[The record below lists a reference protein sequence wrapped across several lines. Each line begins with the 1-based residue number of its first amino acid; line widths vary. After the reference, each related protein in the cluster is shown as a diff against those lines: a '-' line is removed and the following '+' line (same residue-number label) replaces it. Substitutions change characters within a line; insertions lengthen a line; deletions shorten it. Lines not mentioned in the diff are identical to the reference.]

1 MVMNLTFAAAV
12 AALMLSVSFPGPI
25 SAGPFED
32 GLDAARRADYA
43 AVLRLWLPLAEQ
55 GDVKAQSNLALMYAN
70 GRGVPQDYAAAISW
84 YLKAA
89 EQGDAEA
96 QSNLGLMYA
105 NGRGV
110 PRDYVSALMW
120 FNLAAAKGDEI
131 AKRNRDK
138 VAATMTPAQIAEAQQ
153 LALEWKP
160 K

>member
-1 MVMNLTFAAAV
+1 
-12 AALMLSVSFPGPI
+12 
-25 SAGPFED
+25 
-32 GLDAARRADYA
+32 
-43 AVLRLWLPLAEQ
+43 WLPLAEQ
-55 GDVKAQSNLALMYAN
+55 GDARAQSNLALMYAN
-70 GRGVPQDYAAAISW
+70 GRGVPQDYAAAVSW

-96 QSNLGLMYA
+96 QSNLGLMYV

-120 FNLAAAKGDEI
+120 FNLAAAKGDQI
-131 AKRNRDK
+131 AKRNRDR

-153 LALEWKP
+153 LTLEWKP